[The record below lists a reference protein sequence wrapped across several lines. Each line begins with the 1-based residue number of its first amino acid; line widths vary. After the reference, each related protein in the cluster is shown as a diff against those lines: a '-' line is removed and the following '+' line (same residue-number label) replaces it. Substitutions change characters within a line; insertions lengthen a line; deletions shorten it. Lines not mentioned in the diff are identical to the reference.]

1 MMNKVIMIGHITRKI
16 ELHYLQSGI
25 AVGNTTLV
33 TNKNYKKPDGSKAQ
47 ITCFI
52 DIIFYGRLAEIANE
66 YLHKGS
72 KVSIEGRL
80 NMAQWSDQ
88 HGNKR
93 IKHDIII
100 ESLEML
106 DNKDKHANNSNNT
119 TQNTSQFS
127 YSNENNNKNN
137 TNLKKIYNTAPSVN
151 LDMIENQTIN
161 NSNTNDT
168 HSHSLYDNNE
178 IPF

>member
-1 MMNKVIMIGHITRKI
+1 MIGHITKKI
-16 ELHYLQSGI
+16 ELRYLQSNI
-25 AVGNTTLV
+25 AIGNTAIV
-33 TNKNYKKPDGSKAQ
+33 VNKNYKKTDGSKAQ

-66 YLHKGS
+66 YLQKGS

-80 NMAQWSDQ
+80 NMTQWSDQ

-106 DNKDKHANNSNNT
+106 DSKDKNKSNGHT
-119 TQNTSQFS
+119 
-127 YSNENNNKNN
+127 K
-137 TNLKKIYNTAPSVN
+137 
-151 LDMIENQTIN
+151 
-161 NSNTNDT
+161 
-168 HSHSLYDNNE
+168 
-178 IPF
+178 

>member
-1 MMNKVIMIGHITRKI
+1 MNKVIMIGHITRKI
-16 ELHYLQSGI
+16 ELRYLQSGI

-33 TNKNYKKPDGSKAQ
+33 TNKNYKKPDGTKAT

-106 DNKDKHANNSNNT
+106 DSKDKNKSNDMQNNNSVSVNT
-119 TQNTSQFS
+119 KLQNA
-127 YSNENNNKNN
+127 YIN
-137 TNLKKIYNTAPSVN
+137 APSVS
-151 LDMIENQTIN
+151 LEETLN
-161 NSNTNDT
+161 NNYLNNNRNDT
-168 HSHSLYDNNE
+168 DVFNTNNE

>member
-1 MMNKVIMIGHITRKI
+1 MNKVIMIGHITKKI
-16 ELHYLQSGI
+16 ELRYLQSGI

-66 YLHKGS
+66 YLQKGS

-93 IKHDIII
+93 IKHNIIV
-100 ESLEML
+100 ESMEML
-106 DNKDKHANNSNNT
+106 DSKDKNKSNDMQNNNSVSVNT
-119 TQNTSQFS
+119 KLQNA
-127 YSNENNNKNN
+127 YIN
-137 TNLKKIYNTAPSVN
+137 APSVS
-151 LDMIENQTIN
+151 LEETLN
-161 NSNTNDT
+161 NNYLNNNRNDT
-168 HSHSLYDNNE
+168 DVFNTNNE

>member
-1 MMNKVIMIGHITRKI
+1 MIGHITKKI
-16 ELHYLQSGI
+16 ELRYLQSGI

-66 YLHKGS
+66 YLQKGS

-93 IKHDIII
+93 IKHNIIV
-100 ESLEML
+100 ESMEML
-106 DNKDKHANNSNNT
+106 DSKDKNKSNDMQNNNSVSVNT
-119 TQNTSQFS
+119 KLQNA
-127 YSNENNNKNN
+127 YIN
-137 TNLKKIYNTAPSVN
+137 APSVS
-151 LDMIENQTIN
+151 LEETLN
-161 NSNTNDT
+161 NNYLNNNRNDT
-168 HSHSLYDNNE
+168 DVFNTNNE

>member
-1 MMNKVIMIGHITRKI
+1 MNKVIMIGHITRKI

-80 NMAQWSDQ
+80 NMAQWKDKQ
-88 HGNKR
+88 ENNR
-93 IKHDIII
+93 IKHNIIV
-100 ESLEML
+100 ESMEML
-106 DNKDKHANNSNNT
+106 DSKDKNKSNDMQNNNSVSVNT
-119 TQNTSQFS
+119 KLQNA
-127 YSNENNNKNN
+127 YIN
-137 TNLKKIYNTAPSVN
+137 APSVS
-151 LDMIENQTIN
+151 LEETLN
-161 NSNTNDT
+161 NNYLNNNRNDT
-168 HSHSLYDNNE
+168 DVFNTNNE

>member
-16 ELHYLQSGI
+16 ELRYLQSGI

-106 DNKDKHANNSNNT
+106 DSKDKNKSNDMQNNNSVSVNT
-119 TQNTSQFS
+119 KLQNA
-127 YSNENNNKNN
+127 YIN
-137 TNLKKIYNTAPSVN
+137 APSVS
-151 LDMIENQTIN
+151 LEETLN
-161 NSNTNDT
+161 NNYLNNNRNDT
-168 HSHSLYDNNE
+168 DVFNTNNE